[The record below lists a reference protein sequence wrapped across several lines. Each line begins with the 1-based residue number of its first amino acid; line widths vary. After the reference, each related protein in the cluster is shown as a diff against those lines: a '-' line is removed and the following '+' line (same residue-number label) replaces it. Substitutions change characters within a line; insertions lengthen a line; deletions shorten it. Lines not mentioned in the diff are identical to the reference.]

1 MKEKKDKSINLCLRK
16 PNDMYAK
23 VVGRGRESGKK
34 KDRATR
40 DNLFFKTLDYS
51 WRERWETSE
60 RKKKMESKC
69 QAYDLELF
77 RNSSALCKVITS
89 GHPILLRLCKATRGD

>member
-1 MKEKKDKSINLCLRK
+1 MKEKKDKSISACENRTICMPKSSDEGENR
-16 PNDMYAK
+16 
-23 VVGRGRESGKK
+23 VR

-60 RKKKMESKC
+60 RKKEDGIKV
-69 QAYDLELF
+69 
-77 RNSSALCKVITS
+77 SSI
-89 GHPILLRLCKATRGD
+89 RLGIVS